1 MRDPYEVLGV
11 RRDASDD
18 EIKKAY
24 RAASRKY
31 HPDANIDNPKE
42 AEDRFKEVQQAYKA
56 IVEERS
62 GGQSYR
68 GQRQGTRAESREED
82 SSHLRAAANYINA
95 GYYREAIRI
104 LNEMQERNA
113 QWYYFSALANAGIG
127 NAVLAKQYIDRAVAM
142 EPGNPNYRFCKMQME
157 SGGTWYQSRQQSY
170 GMPDLDPA
178 NICFRL
184 CLINALCNCCCGGRW
199 LCI

>member
-1 MRDPYEVLGV
+1 MIDPYEVLGV

-42 AEDRFKEVQQAYKA
+42 NEDKFKEVQQAYKA

-62 GGQSYR
+62 GGQAYS

-95 GYYREAIRI
+95 GYYREAIHI

-113 QWYYFSALANAGIG
+113 QWYYFSALANVGIG
-127 NAVLAKQYIDRAVAM
+127 NAVLAKQYIDRAAAM
-142 EPGNPNYRFCKMQME
+142 EPGNPNYQFLKMQME
-157 SGGTWYQSRQQSY
+157 SGGAWYQSRQQSY
-170 GMPDLDPA
+170 GMPELDPT
-178 NICFRL
+178 NVCIRL